1 MVFLWGVISWKK
13 LVMNLFDKKWE
24 SLLGSIGIDT
34 WLNIRYVDD
43 GRTILQPLLP
53 GWRWVDDKVVFCTK
67 WQKEDRNL
75 SPESITKRVLLG
87 TLNHVE
93 TFLRF
98 TIESEEDFE
107 DGWLPTLDTCLRV
120 NKETNQVEFKFFEKP
135 EASKKTV
142 QRSTAMEE
150 NSKFKILSND
160 LMRRFFNTMEEIDQP
175 EKWTIIDQYGQ
186 KLLNSGYS
194 LDQVR
199 KISVNGIKGHESRK
213 IRYTKQGRPFRR
225 TGKQSKPSRVTKK
238 LQQKSSGFKKSG
250 QEDCYVGGKK
260 PSRGNDKK
268 KPKEPAKTA
277 PKKTCIFVEY
287 THQGA
292 LAKKLRE
299 VAQRLEHILGF
310 GIKVV
315 EKAGLPLISKF
326 PTDAWDNTPC
336 GREDC
341 ITCTHGAEQIP
352 PCAKKSAIYENVCS
366 KCNKGAG
373 SKEPVVQTNIEIP
386 SIYVGETSRS
396 IKERG
401 GEHIAAYRSSN
412 KDSHI
417 FKHQSMEHPGEE
429 PEFILRVASFHKTAL
444 ERQVGE
450 AVRIKRRGGQGA
462 VLNSKA
468 EFDRCRIPRLV
479 LEEQDLEQADKLEL
493 ERGEQ
498 LAATLDKEHN
508 NWEQTRIRNRT
519 MEHLEMMKTKE
530 QYNYKTKRTKELP
543 KREGKTRK
551 RRRIFT
557 IIGED
562 LGAAEECNLDIR
574 EDQLQLDPELHN
586 NMEQPPTP
594 PHTTPAVL
602 ELPKTPPSPSP
613 PKVTHSFPL
622 PRFKRPPRTPSAPQK
637 PPRYPPPP
645 PISRRNLSQQRQ
657 GSRDLEGAGRGG
669 AQSCQH
675 WDWQRGERECHYH
688 WQAGHLH
695 QELACVKAQMKYHL
709 RSHQKQSQNHHLY
722 LLDKIGTSS

>member
-1 MVFLWGVISWKK
+1 M
-13 LVMNLFDKKWE
+13 
-24 SLLGSIGIDT
+24 
-34 WLNIRYVDD
+34 
-43 GRTILQPLLP
+43 
-53 GWRWVDDKVVFCTK
+53 
-67 WQKEDRNL
+67 
-75 SPESITKRVLLG
+75 
-87 TLNHVE
+87 
-93 TFLRF
+93 
-98 TIESEEDFE
+98 
-107 DGWLPTLDTCLRV
+107 
-120 NKETNQVEFKFFEKP
+120 
-135 EASKKTV
+135 
-142 QRSTAMEE
+142 
-150 NSKFKILSND
+150 
-160 LMRRFFNTMEEIDQP
+160 
-175 EKWTIIDQYGQ
+175 
-186 KLLNSGYS
+186 
-194 LDQVR
+194 
-199 KISVNGIKGHESRK
+199 
-213 IRYTKQGRPFRR
+213 
-225 TGKQSKPSRVTKK
+225 TKK
-238 LQQKSSGFKKSG
+238 LQQKSSWFKKSG

-277 PKKTCIFVEY
+277 PKKKCIFVEY

-310 GIKVV
+310 AIKVV
-315 EKAGLPLISKF
+315 EKAGPPLISQF

-341 ITCTHGAEQIP
+341 ITCTQGAEQIP
-352 PCAKKSAIYENVCS
+352 PCTKKSAIYENVCS
-366 KCNKGAG
+366 KCNKRAG

-429 PEFILRVASFHKTAL
+429 PEFILGVASFHKTAL
-444 ERQVGE
+444 GCQVGE

-493 ERGEQ
+493 EREEQ

-562 LGAAEECNLDIR
+562 WGAAKECNLDIR

-594 PHTTPAVL
+594 PHTSPAVL

-613 PKVTHSFPL
+613 PKVTHSSPPPQVQTSTQNTQCSPEATQVPSPSPNIQKKPL
-622 PRFKRPPRTPSAPQK
+622 PATPRLQRLGGSRKRGSPILSTLGLAKRGKRVPLSLAGRPSPSRTSLCQSPNEIPSEEPSKTVTESPSISAGQNWDFLMKSSAKNASTPLK
-637 PPRYPPPP
+637 ST
-645 PISRRNLSQQRQ
+645 SRRAKNSKLQQNPPQVSVKEMIKRMNRHTEEMDNILKQEEQEDKLSK
-657 GSRDLEGAGRGG
+657 
-669 AQSCQH
+669 QSNQNKQEEQEQSITN
-675 WDWQRGERECHYH
+675 QRGEN
-688 WQAGHLH
+688 
-695 QELACVKAQMKYHL
+695 
-709 RSHQKQSQNHHLY
+709 QSQGG
-722 LLDKIGTSS
+722 IATSSESPPPTIPCEFNKHGFCKTHKILGKQIEVSKSSWKDRGKGKGFGFVKTKVKKFICSKRNVPVVSQISHSNNHATSSITSRLAMSGRESKESSRTHNSECMAARISDESDKQGLEKRKF